1 METYQGSQQAYDS
14 QAYDSQA
21 YLSKQVNV
29 NGKVITDQTIN
40 AAYDGKNLAL
50 DVYDNGK
57 HFYSQL
63 NNNDIASILSHR
75 ASSMPLEKRLMKD
88 FTIKGKTYKN
98 KSKSNKKKSKSN
110 KKKSNS
116 SNKKS
121 NSSKKKS
128 NKRKTYKKK

>member
-1 METYQGSQQAYDS
+1 METYKN
-14 QAYDSQA
+14 SQA

-40 AAYDGKNLAL
+40 AAYDGKKLGI
-50 DVYDNGK
+50 DIYDNGK

-75 ASSMPLEKRLMKD
+75 ASSLPLEKRLMKD
-88 FTIKGKTYKN
+88 FSIKKGKTYKA
-98 KSKSNKKKSKSN
+98 KSSKKKGKIV
-110 KKKSNS
+110 KKN
-116 SNKKS
+116 

-128 NKRKTYKKK
+128 HKGKSHKGKSNKGKSNKGKTYKKK